1 MDWISVDI
9 APPDELVQVI
19 DENGK
24 TAYAYPTYYP
34 FKVGKS
40 QQGKWTSPITPC
52 ENHWD
57 GGWMVEIL
65 GLDMNFGTVKGWKK
79 YESKNTK

>member
-1 MDWISVDI
+1 M
-9 APPDELVQVI
+9 P
-19 DENGK
+19 
-24 TAYAYPTYYP
+24 YYP

-40 QQGKWTSPITPC
+40 QQGKWTSPIIPC

-65 GLDMNFGTVKGWKK
+65 GLDMNFGTIKGWKK
-79 YESKNTK
+79 YEGENTK